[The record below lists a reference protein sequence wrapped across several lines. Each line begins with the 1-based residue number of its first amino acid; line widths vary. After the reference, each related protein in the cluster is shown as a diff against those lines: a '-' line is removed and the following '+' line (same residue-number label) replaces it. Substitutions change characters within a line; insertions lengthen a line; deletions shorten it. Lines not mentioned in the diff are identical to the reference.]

1 VESAFVSAKALV
13 EKVIEGLGVDPAAVR
28 VPDRVPDPH
37 ATRDHGLGPGPQPAR
52 DQVNTPEEHAN
63 WTLQRGSAQ
72 ILVSVV
78 RRKEDGGGVHLRVI
92 APLITLPEASK
103 REALYKRVLELNAA
117 GLGNA
122 AFGLVNDRLVVV
134 SERPAAG
141 MDAGELNQIIRHLAA
156 VADTYDN
163 RLVKDFGGRLASE
176 KS

>member
-1 VESAFVSAKALV
+1 MPTVESAFVSAKALV

-28 VPDRVPDPH
+28 VPDRVPDPQT
-37 ATRDHGLGPGPQPAR
+37 AQGGNA
-52 DQVNTPEEHAN
+52 PEEQAN